1 MGINRIAAVWGFS
14 EAVLFFIVP
23 DVWLSIVG
31 RKNLKKGLIA
41 CLYGL
46 VGALLGG
53 SILFWWG
60 NYDFNSARTI
70 IETVP
75 AIDHSMLTRVQSEL
89 STEGLIAMVFGPLSG
104 TPYKTYAIN
113 AAHSEIHFGW
123 FLLLS
128 IPARLIRFV
137 TVVILSHYFYCF
149 IHNKT
154 TFNPLSIILFAWF
167 LFYSTY
173 FYIMI

>member
-1 MGINRIAAVWGFS
+1 MGINRIAALWGFS

-41 CLYGL
+41 CLYSL
-46 VGALLGG
+46 MGALIGG

-60 NYDFNSARTI
+60 AYDFNSARTI

-75 AIDHSMLTRVQSEL
+75 AIDHAMLTQVQSEL
-89 STEGLIAMVFGPLSG
+89 STQGLFAMVLGPLSG
-104 TPYKTYAIN
+104 TPYKAYAIH
-113 AAHSEIHFGW
+113 AAHSELNFGW

-137 TVVILSHYFYCF
+137 TVVLLSHYFYWF
-149 IHNKT
+149 IHNKI
-154 TFNPLSIILFAWF
+154 TFNPLSIII
-167 LFYSTY
+167 TT
-173 FYIMI
+173 